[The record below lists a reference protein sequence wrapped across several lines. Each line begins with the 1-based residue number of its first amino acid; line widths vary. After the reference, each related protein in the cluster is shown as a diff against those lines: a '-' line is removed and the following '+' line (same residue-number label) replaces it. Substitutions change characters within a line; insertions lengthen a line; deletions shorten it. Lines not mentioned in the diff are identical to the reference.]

1 MSGRARKFFPY
12 RLILCYNHSISF
24 TKRANMFQAFKTDVK
39 RTVIAAVPF
48 IAVFTVVYAY

>member
-1 MSGRARKFFPY
+1 
-12 RLILCYNHSISF
+12 
-24 TKRANMFQAFKTDVK
+24 MFQAFKTDVK